1 MVCPQIAPNGGQPP
15 EQSLWVGSIAPVA
28 ETAEPLGTVGL
39 RDNGARA
46 DDLPALAPRVARS
59 TDLIQATLWCRQFL
73 CLRPRPLPGGFP
85 RPINVK
91 DHAGVSCSINKSA
104 GVSLFVQRAREQ
116 IGEKE
121 GAQGFGGF
129 KAHTRQKARECRA
142 GGQFLAVEQGHEG
155 LRKGEEP
162 LVKPLQGAFATD
174 GVALRA
180 RRESR
185 SPRNAQSGGEQSA
198 PAR

>member
-1 MVCPQIAPNGGQPP
+1 MVCPQIAPNGGQRRGQFLP
-15 EQSLWVGSIAPVA
+15 VASIAWVA

-73 CLRPRPLPGGFP
+73 FLRPRPLPSGFP

-91 DHAGVSCSINKSA
+91 DHAGVSCSINKGA
-104 GVSLFVQRAREQ
+104 GVSRFVQRAREQ

-121 GAQGFGGF
+121 GAQGFGGLQ
-129 KAHTRQKARECRA
+129 AHARQKARERRA
-142 GGQFLAVEQGHEG
+142 GGQVLAVEQVHEG
-155 LRKGEEP
+155 LRKGGEP
-162 LVKPLQGAFATD
+162 LVKLLQGAFATD
-174 GVALRA
+174 GGAEEHGRKLDSLVQPKVAA
-180 RRESR
+180 
-185 SPRNAQSGGEQSA
+185 NKA
-198 PAR
+198 

>member
-1 MVCPQIAPNGGQPP
+1 MAKNDICVAQISFLIGQRLS
-15 EQSLWVGSIAPVA
+15 QGYFLAYKNLLHQ
-28 ETAEPLGTVGL
+28 T
-39 RDNGARA
+39 

-129 KAHTRQKARECRA
+129 KAHTRKIARECRA

-162 LVKPLQGAFATD
+162 LVKLLQGAFATD